1 MLVQLHTPVPL
12 DTPRGPAFA
21 HLVIDYGSE
30 FHLIWVCFLNATG
43 AVLVLSKPG
52 SEIAEANPT
61 MGVRDAGQKSQSQR
75 RKLNAEVRS

>member
-43 AVLVLSKPG
+43 ECWSFQNPEVKLQK
-52 SEIAEANPT
+52 NPT
-61 MGVRDAGQKSQSQR
+61 MGVRDAGQVAIPTR
-75 RKLNAEVRS
+75 PFEREVRS